1 MPISKLPNVK
11 CYWSVDSYLS
21 NDGVRNAMGRNRFMN
36 ILQNLHFTDN
46 QTADKSGKAYK
57 MRIVINHLN
66 KAFQDAMS
74 DVERQSID
82 EDRTKFKARLSCK
95 QYMKIKPIKWVF
107 RWWCRCWSKTGYLH
121 EFDLYLGK
129 NGKHGNVLYFDG
141 EKQNLGLGKQ
151 LFWICLRN

>member
-1 MPISKLPNVK
+1 M
-11 CYWSVDSYLS
+11 
-21 NDGVRNAMGRNRFMN
+21 ARNRFMN

-57 MRIVINHLN
+57 IRIVINHLN

-107 RWWCRCWSKTGYLH
+107 RWWCRCCSKTGYLY
-121 EFDLYLGK
+121 EFDLYLAKTENMEMCYISMGK
-129 NGKHGNVLYFDG
+129 SRTWAWGNSCFGFV
-141 EKQNLGLGKQ
+141 
-151 LFWICLRN
+151 